1 MPNFLFTWVDTF
13 DYDPMRLLGRPVQ
26 EFFFFGP
33 QESCFGS
40 NMNSFSPLKP
50 YAFCTIK

>member
-26 EFFFFGP
+26 EFFFFFFT
-33 QESCFGS
+33 QRE
-40 NMNSFSPLKP
+40 L
-50 YAFCTIK
+50 IWQ